1 MRLGRVTTLA
11 AAALL
16 AARAATAQT
25 ALSGDTIHITRA
37 TGPITVDGDLSD
49 AAWRD
54 ATRIEKWYQTK
65 PGDNLEPKVQERRVP
80 DIRRQI
86 PLRGIRVRRPE
97 SVHHRA
103 PYADRDNI
111 NGNSNDYGGLLLD
124 ARNTG
129 LEQRPVRRDAPE
141 HAVRLDHRR
150 LHERGFVAGLLLG
163 LGDEITDA
171 VGRSRSHSVLV
182 DPVQERGI
190 RRPGG

>member
-11 AAALL
+11 AAVLL

-54 ATRIEKWYQTK
+54 ATRVEKWYEKK
-65 PGDNLEPKVQERRVP
+65 PGDNPEPKVKNVGYLTFDDNYLYAAFEFDDP
-80 DIRRQI
+80 NPSAI
-86 PLRGIRVRRPE
+86 
-97 SVHHRA
+97 RA
-103 PYADRDNI
+103 PFADRDNI
-111 NGNSNDYGGLLLD
+111 NGNANDYGGLLLD

-129 LEQRPVRRDAPE
+129 SNSVLSSPRRGT
-141 HAVRLDHRR
+141 RSTTRSSTTRR
-150 LHERGFVAGLLLG
+150 TRIRRRTSSGIRRRRSPNAAGRWRS
-163 LGDEITDA
+163 A
-171 VGRSRSHSVLV
+171 SRSRPSGTRTST
-182 DPVQERGI
+182 